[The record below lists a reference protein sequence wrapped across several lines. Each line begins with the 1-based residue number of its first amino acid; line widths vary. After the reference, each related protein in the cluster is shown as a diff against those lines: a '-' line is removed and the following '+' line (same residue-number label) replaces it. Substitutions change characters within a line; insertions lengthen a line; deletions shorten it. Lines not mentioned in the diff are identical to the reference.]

1 MARGITWTHIQSV
14 WNHSGPSKV
23 PYSSNQ
29 YLVRNF
35 FFCFLQKTGSSWL
48 LWQEN
53 VICRTTKT
61 SLRSNNYAKSNW
73 FFHFNSLK
81 PKVPVTEAP
90 PRFSCNP
97 NQFACH
103 ENGSCIPK
111 TWVCDDEPDC
121 EDESG
126 KLLTYY
132 ALLSMKKSIHNSY
145 NNFVPFQMN

>member
-1 MARGITWTHIQSV
+1 MGSNPGYLIIFFPTLLCS
-14 WNHSGPSKV
+14 
-23 PYSSNQ
+23 PYSAVANG
-29 YLVRNF
+29 NK
-35 FFCFLQKTGSSWL
+35 FLHL
-48 LWQEN
+48 
-53 VICRTTKT
+53 
-61 SLRSNNYAKSNW
+61 
-73 FFHFNSLK
+73 NSLK

-111 TWVCDDEPDC
+111 KWVCDDEPDC